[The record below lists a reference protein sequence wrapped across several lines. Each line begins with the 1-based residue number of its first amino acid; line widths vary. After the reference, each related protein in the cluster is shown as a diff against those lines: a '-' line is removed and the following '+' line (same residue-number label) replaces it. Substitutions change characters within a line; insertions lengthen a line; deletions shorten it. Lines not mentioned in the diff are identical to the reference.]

1 MVQIHFCIFM
11 SKLTIDDLN
20 TYIENTKERRRKIK
34 ELILDKNNT
43 LVSLDEFEKK
53 LNKNMVL

>member
-1 MVQIHFCIFM
+1 M